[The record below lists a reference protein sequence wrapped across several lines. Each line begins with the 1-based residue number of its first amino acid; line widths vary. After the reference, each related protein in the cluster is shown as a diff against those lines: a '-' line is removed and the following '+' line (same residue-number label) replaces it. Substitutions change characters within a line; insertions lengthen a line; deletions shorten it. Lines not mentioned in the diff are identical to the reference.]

1 MNFLITILI
10 RGCGSKDKTN
20 LRNKHHFDGFS
31 FHLISR
37 VAEMEG
43 KDACH
48 PLWVALV
55 GNGTF
60 GVVSFLS
67 SAVRIKACRC
77 SFVFLTVYQWMRR
90 WYGVA
95 DVQE

>member
-37 VAEMEG
+37 VAEIGVKTLAILCVLLLLGMG
-43 KDACH
+43 LLALVLLFP
-48 PLWVALV
+48 PLW
-55 GNGTF
+55 G
-60 GVVSFLS
+60 
-67 SAVRIKACRC
+67 
-77 SFVFLTVYQWMRR
+77 
-90 WYGVA
+90 
-95 DVQE
+95 

>member
-1 MNFLITILI
+1 
-10 RGCGSKDKTN
+10 
-20 LRNKHHFDGFS
+20 
-31 FHLISR
+31 
-37 VAEMEG
+37 MEG

-48 PLWVALV
+48 PLCVAPV

-77 SFVFLTVYQWMRR
+77 SFVFLTDYQWMRR